1 MATFGCK
8 FGHKIRAILGVA
20 LVICNYAVFAV
31 SYAQADTLRV
41 AQYEN
46 PPTIFRNENN
56 VPSGFWPEL
65 TEAVLGN
72 LGYEIEYV
80 DCLWSVCLEM
90 LEANEIDLMPDIAY
104 TPERSNKF
112 QFVEQPLLYSWFSIV
127 VYENIEFETLGDFEG
142 KRIAVLANSIQ
153 ERGITEYLAREQ
165 MQARLVWVSSME
177 GVLQAVAQGDAD
189 IGIVNKFISASDAR
203 DVEKTYVAQIPFG
216 TYSLHFAAAP
226 NMDRGFVDAINLE
239 VYHQQ
244 TTFRSALQRAMQRWA
259 TIVPLPLPVW
269 VLPVLAL
276 TMTLLVIAFI
286 FVLIFRGLVKK
297 QTLSLTSA
305 VADLEQQII
314 QRKQAETL
322 AIESQKMDA
331 LGRLVGGVAHD
342 FNNLLAV
349 IQGNLELMPK
359 KHENDP
365 DFADFRSAAIKATGA
380 GATLVRDLLSFSRR
394 APLHPELVHMAE
406 ILRDVHNM
414 ISRIF
419 PANVTLTLHVEDAIC
434 PVRLDRGQLENALLN
449 LSINA
454 KDAMPQGGRLTL
466 SCSNNKSSSHSEDR
480 QVRIK
485 VSDTGS
491 GMTDEIRAKVFEP
504 FFTTKEV
511 GKGSGMGLAMVH
523 GFVKQSGGRI
533 SIDSVLDVGT
543 TVELTFPAQCD
554 DASVEPEQRTAI
566 NTPTHPGQGTV
577 LLVEDNESV
586 RQMLDRQ
593 LQAMGYHVWTA
604 SSGTEALETLAY
616 NQSFDLIMSDLMMP
630 GPVQGA
636 DLAKAVASLNPA
648 IPIILITGYAG
659 EALDEIVAFT
669 NCTVLTKP
677 ISQADLK
684 TAISAHLGRLPVEH

>member
-1 MATFGCK
+1 
-8 FGHKIRAILGVA
+8 VA
-20 LVICNYAVFAV
+20 LAICTFTVPIAH
-31 SYAQADTLRV
+31 ADTLRV
-41 AQYEN
+41 AHYEN

-56 VPSGFWPEL
+56 IPSGFWPEL

-104 TPERSNKF
+104 TPERASKF

-127 VYENIEFETLGDFEG
+127 VSESIEFDTLRDFEG

-153 ERGITEYLAREQ
+153 ERGITEYLEREQ

-203 DVEKTYVAQIPFG
+203 DTQSTYIAQIPFG

-226 NMDRGFVDAINLE
+226 NMDPGFVDAINLE

-259 TIVPLPLPVW
+259 TLVPLPLPIW
-269 VLPVLAL
+269 VLPALAL
-276 TMTLLVIAFI
+276 SLTLLMIALV
-286 FVLIFRGLVKK
+286 FVLILRGLVKK
-297 QTLSLTSA
+297 QTRSLTTV

-314 QRKQAETL
+314 QRKQAEAL

-359 KHENDP
+359 THNADP
-365 DFADFRSAAIKATGA
+365 EFGEFRSAAIKATRA
-380 GATLVRDLLSFSRR
+380 GATLVQDLLSFSRR
-394 APLHPELVHMAE
+394 APLNPELVHTAHV
-406 ILRDVHNM
+406 LSGVHNM

-419 PANVTLTLHVEDAIC
+419 PANITVTLHVTDAVW

-466 SCSNNKSSSHSEDR
+466 SCTNSGSGGHREDR
-480 QVRIK
+480 QVHIK

-491 GMTDEIRAKVFEP
+491 GMTDETRSKVFEP

-523 GFVKQSGGRI
+523 GFVEQSGGRI
-533 SIDSVLDVGT
+533 AITSVLDVGT
-543 TVELTFPAQCD
+543 TVELTFPAQSND
-554 DASVEPEQRTAI
+554 KPVEPEEKSAFSGSI
-566 NTPTHPGQGTV
+566 DPSQGTV
-577 LLVEDNESV
+577 LLVEDNEPL
-586 RQMLDRQ
+586 RQILDRQ
-593 LQAMGYHVWTA
+593 LRALGYSVLA
-604 SSGTEALETLAY
+604 VSSGAEALETLAY
-616 NQSFDLIMSDLMMP
+616 NQSFDLIMSDVMMP
-630 GPVQGA
+630 GPVQGP
-636 DLAKAVASLNPA
+636 DLAKAVASLNRA
-648 IPIILITGYAG
+648 IPIILITGYAS
-659 EALDEIVAFT
+659 ENLNEMADYT
-669 NCTVLTKP
+669 NCIVLTKP
-677 ISQADLK
+677 ISQSDLK
-684 TAISAHLGRLPVEH
+684 TAISTHLSTLTVEH